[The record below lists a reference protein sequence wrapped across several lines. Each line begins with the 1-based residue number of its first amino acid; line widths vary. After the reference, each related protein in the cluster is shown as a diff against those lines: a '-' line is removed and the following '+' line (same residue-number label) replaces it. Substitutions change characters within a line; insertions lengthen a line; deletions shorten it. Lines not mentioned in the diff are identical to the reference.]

1 MKKRIPMIMVICLL
15 LSLTACGV
23 NSETNSNT
31 EPSATQSWAETPS
44 SEPAAIQRPLRK
56 KLLG

>member
-1 MKKRIPMIMVICLL
+1 MKKRISMIMVICLL

-23 NSETNSNT
+23 DGGTNSNT
-31 EPSATQSWAETPS
+31 EPSATQSQAETPS

-56 KLLG
+56 KSLG